1 MYNLCLL
8 FHTGLSDMHNYFAV
22 GKEFVSLESLGKL
35 KQLWAAV
42 STHSDL
48 DVRKDGHIDVCA
60 CVCVWFTSLFG
71 DWSCFRS
78 SLKTSRAATCII
90 GSVWQLGLLCCCFF
104 SHWMQSNWMST
115 TGNCTQA
122 QASHINYAV
131 NDVWV
136 DQWAAVHLPK
146 HRHKYSHQNEQP
158 SDR

>member
-60 CVCVWFTSLFG
+60 CVCGSPVCLE
-71 DWSCFRS
+71 
-78 SLKTSRAATCII
+78 I
-90 GSVWQLGLLCCCFF
+90 GHVF
-104 SHWMQSNWMST
+104 
-115 TGNCTQA
+115 A
-122 QASHINYAV
+122 QVSKPV
-131 NDVWV
+131 
-136 DQWAAVHLPK
+136 
-146 HRHKYSHQNEQP
+146 EQQHVL
-158 SDR
+158 